1 MKQPLISNKFV
12 FELEQRIQGELQAES
27 MYRQLSA
34 SMQSLGFFG
43 ASKFF
48 LKEAD
53 QEVIHYQK
61 IIDFCN
67 DLGVLPE
74 ISNTFTDL
82 KVDSLQLALKTAY
95 DAELNLLNEYKKLSS
110 LSMEEPTLFYF
121 SLEFVKEQVKSVG
134 EFGDLLSR
142 LELTKEPI
150 LLDQE
155 L

>member
-1 MKQPLISNKFV
+1 
-12 FELEQRIQGELQAES
+12 
-27 MYRQLSA
+27 
-34 SMQSLGFFG
+34 MQSLGFFG

-61 IIDFCN
+61 IINFCN